1 LRLLLDEMYAPA
13 VAVELRARGHDVL
26 SVHEAD
32 PALVGAADSE
42 VLSAAVSAER
52 VLVTEN
58 VRDFRP
64 LEIAILEGA
73 ITTTGSST
81 PATVSSVAARRE
93 RPGTSCGRLTRSCV
107 LRRPCAT
114 GLSFSPGRP
123 ADDPT
128 PLASRPAGS
137 EVEAEAAVRVAA
149 RRRV

>member
-81 PATVSSVAARRE
+81 PATVSSLAARRE
-93 RPGTSCGRLTRSCV
+93 RPGDLVRALDTLMRASPTLRDRSV
-107 LRRPCAT
+107 
-114 GLSFSPGRP
+114 FP
-123 ADDPT
+123 AR
-128 PLASRPAGS
+128 ASG
-137 EVEAEAAVRVAA
+137 
-149 RRRV
+149 